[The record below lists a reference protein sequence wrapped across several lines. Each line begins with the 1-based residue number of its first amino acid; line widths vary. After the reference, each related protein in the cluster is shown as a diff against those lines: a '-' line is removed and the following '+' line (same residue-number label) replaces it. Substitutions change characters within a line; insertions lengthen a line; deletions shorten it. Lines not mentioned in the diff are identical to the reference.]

1 MAYIGKTPASAAL
14 TSSDISDGIIIT
26 DKLANNAVVTSKITD
41 GTISNAD
48 ISSTVITGQT
58 AITGVANDDLV
69 LISDTSGSAA
79 LKKMTVA
86 NLVANAGGGKVLQV
100 VSATRTAFQT
110 IATATATYTDLT
122 GLSVAITPSATSS
135 KVLIMFSVS
144 VGQNSGGSAMAR
156 IIIDRGGSTILQGD
170 ASGSRTRGGVNAGIG
185 LNSNYVMQVLSQQ
198 YLDSPSSTSELT
210 YKLRAGGFS
219 SRQFRINETVVDA
232 AEGATASST
241 ITVMEIGA

>member
-1 MAYIGKTPASAAL
+1 MAYIGSKPANKPVVA
-14 TSSDISDGIIIT
+14 SDLDP
-26 DKLANNAVVTSKITD
+26 
-41 GTISNAD
+41 
-48 ISSTVITGQT
+48 TVITGQT
-58 AITGVANDDLV
+58 ALATSPASTDEF
-69 LISDTSGSAA
+69 LISDAGV
-79 LKKMTVA
+79 LKRLDA
-86 NLVANAGGGKVLQV
+86 SLIGGGKVLQV

-232 AEGATASST
+232 AEGATATSS
-241 ITVMEIGA
+241 ITAIEIGA

>member
-1 MAYIGKTPASAAL
+1 MSYIGSKPANKPVVA
-14 TSSDISDGIIIT
+14 SDLDP
-26 DKLANNAVVTSKITD
+26 
-41 GTISNAD
+41 
-48 ISSTVITGQT
+48 TVITGQT
-58 AITGVANDDLV
+58 ALATSPANTDEF
-69 LISDTSGSAA
+69 LISDAGV
-79 LKKMTVA
+79 LKRLDA
-86 NLVANAGGGKVLQV
+86 SLVGGGKVLQV
-100 VSATRTAFQT
+100 VSATRTGFQT
-110 IATATATYTDLT
+110 IATATATLTDLT

-135 KVLIMFSVS
+135 KILVIFSVS

-232 AEGATASST
+232 AEGATATSS
-241 ITVMEIGA
+241 ITAIEIGA